1 MRLAGIVKKSIR
13 SPIVI
18 TSLFFIQN
26 YISSYRELT
35 DGLFFVLMISIR
47 VAIQGVESEMMR
59 SEKEMFNFMLKL
71 GILEDRSGTIRFWPI
86 DIYDETGPN

>member
-18 TSLFFIQN
+18 ASLFFIQN

-35 DGLFFVLMISIR
+35 GGLFLVFIISLERI
-47 VAIQGVESEMMR
+47 IQDIESEMMQ

-86 DIYDETGPN
+86 DISDETGPN